1 MACIVPVFLCVMDIG
16 VIASDGCNLLVTS
29 VIQGDALH
37 MVFGEAFA
45 LRIGDSIGDVMNI
58 H

>member
-1 MACIVPVFLCVMDIG
+1 MDIG